1 MTTTKGK
8 GDDKGPVEVEELVT
22 RSELFIEQNSKKIIF
37 GIIAVAVLVA
47 AILGYKY
54 GYATPQQKKAEAAMF
69 RAELYFD
76 RDSFALALN
85 GDGLNVEGFNA
96 IIDQYGSTDAGNLA
110 KAYAGICYFKLGDN
124 ESALD
129 MLKSFSASD
138 KMLSPT
144 IVGLIVA
151 VYWLLMFVGRSI
163 GGAIGDKIS
172 SKTMLSIVSTASVVL
187 IALGMFAPT
196 DVMVQVPGIDWANL
210 SMIWAEVPVGIFAF
224 LLVGLC
230 TSVMWGSIF
239 NLAVEGLGKYTSI
252 ASGAFMTMVFGCA
265 VMVAL
270 QAWVADVTGSF
281 LTSYFVVLFCAAYL
295 LFYALVGSKN
305 VNKDI
310 PVE

>member
-144 IVGLIVA
+144 IVGLIGDCYVNMGNTEEGIYYFEKAASQADNDIISPVYLKKAGVA
-151 VYWLLMFVGRSI
+151 YESLKQY
-163 GGAIGDKIS
+163 DKAVKAYTTI
-172 SKTMLSIVSTASVVL
+172 KEKYFASVEASDIDKY
-187 IALGMFAPT
+187 IARASA
-196 DVMVQVPGIDWANL
+196 AN
-210 SMIWAEVPVGIFAF
+210 
-224 LLVGLC
+224 
-230 TSVMWGSIF
+230 
-239 NLAVEGLGKYTSI
+239 K
-252 ASGAFMTMVFGCA
+252 
-265 VMVAL
+265 
-270 QAWVADVTGSF
+270 
-281 LTSYFVVLFCAAYL
+281 
-295 LFYALVGSKN
+295 
-305 VNKDI
+305 
-310 PVE
+310 